1 MERENDRER
10 FYLKNRWFRFYNYGF
25 ICWNSYCC
33 RSFYSIFQTVSYG
46 HPIKPH
52 PIATGYFNADG
63 KPDVA
68 VISSE
73 YIQSSYLL
81 SIYLNN
87 HMPTITNNT
96 LTGTQN
102 EILAFVKTDFTGN
115 NSDGDGDPITG
126 LPLSPCRQTER
137 RN

>member
-1 MERENDRER
+1 MLEQ
-10 FYLKNRWFRFYNYGF
+10 LLLPILLQHLSNR
-25 ICWNSYCC
+25 
-33 RSFYSIFQTVSYG
+33 SYG

-87 HMPTITNNT
+87 HIPTITNNT

-102 EILAFVKTDFTGN
+102 EILAFVKTDFKGN
-115 NSDGDGDPITG
+115 NSDGDGDPISGVTVVS
-126 LPLSPCRQTER
+126 LPANGTSKLNGSPVNLSKRGYLFFEKM
-137 RN
+137 